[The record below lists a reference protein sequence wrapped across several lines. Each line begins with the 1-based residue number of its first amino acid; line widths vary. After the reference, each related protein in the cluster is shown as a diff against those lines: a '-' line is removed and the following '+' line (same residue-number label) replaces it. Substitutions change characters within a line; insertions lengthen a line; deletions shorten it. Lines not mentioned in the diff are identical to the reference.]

1 MNTSN
6 LNNSHERIIRK
17 KNEIK
22 NTQRYV
28 IVFLIFFLILRS
40 LNSAHYLFQIL
51 GSIIILANIATI
63 INPSSIFKIIGNT
76 PINFLSK
83 IFDYISKTSLGIVF
97 FTVFTPVAMIKK
109 SLKKTTLN
117 KEGWINVDHKTIDF
131 KEGF

>member
-6 LNNSHERIIRK
+6 LNNSHERIIK
-17 KNEIK
+17 KENDIN

-28 IVFLIFFLILRS
+28 IIFLILFLILRG

-51 GSIIILANIATI
+51 GLIIILANIATI